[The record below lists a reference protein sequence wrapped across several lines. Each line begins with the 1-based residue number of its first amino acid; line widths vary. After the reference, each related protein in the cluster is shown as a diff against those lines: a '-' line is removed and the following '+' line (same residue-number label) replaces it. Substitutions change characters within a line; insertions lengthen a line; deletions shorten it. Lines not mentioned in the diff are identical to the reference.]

1 MVSAT
6 SCLIIFTCPNHN
18 QRIVIICRLSI
29 DKTLARISRLSANH
43 ANCMKLIHLIGNAHQ
58 FRYRLI
64 RLCPEAHIK
73 TCDNHS
79 FPIFHILLAKINN
92 LFPKKLYFIN
102 ANHFS
107 INIFFH
113 NFFHLGNIAHRIG
126 PETVIFMWK
135 YSIFPISVVNRMF
148 KCNYFLFCILC
159 TSKPSY
165 KLLAFSWIH
174 ASSNDFQCS
183 NFRILYHF
191 IFPLFF
197 IIKYLN
203 KLRFKKGLL
212 PLTYL

>member
-1 MVSAT
+1 MPIYNNRFYFFIINKLLFIHFFNKFLANVNFRSNNKIYFSFFIISIPYNMVSAT

-58 FRYRLI
+58 FWYRLI
-64 RLCPEAHIK
+64 RLCPETHIK

-113 NFFHLGNIAHRIG
+113 NFFHLGNIAHRVG
-126 PETVIFMWK
+126 PETVIFM
-135 YSIFPISVVNRMF
+135 
-148 KCNYFLFCILC
+148 
-159 TSKPSY
+159 
-165 KLLAFSWIH
+165 
-174 ASSNDFQCS
+174 
-183 NFRILYHF
+183 
-191 IFPLFF
+191 
-197 IIKYLN
+197 
-203 KLRFKKGLL
+203 
-212 PLTYL
+212 